1 LSLAEIARVLWRRRD
16 NRPLAHE
23 FLAAGSRL
31 WIAILVPLAA
41 LTGVLLVSAQ
51 TKAPSEYELK
61 AAFLYHFA
69 QFVEWPPQALDD
81 AGSPLVYCTLGDDPF
96 QGGLDTA
103 LMGKTL
109 GTHPLQVRHL
119 KHSLE
124 AHGCQVVFIG
134 GQEKKL
140 LASTLAALKDD
151 SVLVVGESEHFAQ
164 DGGTIGFCLEGNK
177 IRFDINLTSAAKA
190 KLKVSSK
197 LLALAKN
204 VIGGPKGT

>member
-1 LSLAEIARVLWRRRD
+1 LSLTEIVRVVRRRRN

-23 FLAAGSRL
+23 FLAAGRRL
-31 WIAILVPLAA
+31 CAAILVLLAA
-41 LTGVLLVSAQ
+41 LTGVLPAPAQ

-61 AAFLYHFA
+61 AAFLYRFA

-81 AGSPLVYCTLGDDPF
+81 AGSPLIYCTLGDDPF
-96 QGGLDTA
+96 QGALDTA
-103 LMGKTL
+103 LAGKTL

-119 KHSLE
+119 RHALE
-124 AHGCQVVFIG
+124 AHGCHVLFIG

-140 LASTLAALKDD
+140 LAPTLAALKNDP
-151 SVLVVGESEHFAQ
+151 VLVVGESAHFAQ
-164 DGGTIGFCLEGNK
+164 DGGTIGFCLEENK
-177 IRFDINLTSAAKA
+177 IRFEINLTSAAKA